1 MKPTQLKDVFINESV
16 IGDMYITVGSSIEN
30 IENECKTIL
39 TVLNKLQDKRGKRQI
54 NTILE
59 MVKQLK
65 QKFSDSYTF

>member
-39 TVLNKLQDKRGKRQI
+39 TVLNKLQDKRGKKQI